1 MPKKRNHK
9 CKTAAYKCGLKS
21 HEDMK
26 TEKVIPPQTVD
37 FCWTRFLKEYPVVE
51 PLSVIFQGLE
61 RRKQDFSH
69 LHCFGEDTLEAKC
82 QQTEPQLSA
91 WILKKL
97 FLSFF
102 FIWVKWPSKEKVLT
116 NLYLRYRATTLF
128 TNIKLNISFLLC
140 HLFFF
145 FLLCSLSNFELL
157 YTLYPCTLHLIK
169 L

>member
-1 MPKKRNHK
+1 MVS
-9 CKTAAYKCGLKS
+9 CGLKS
-21 HEDMK
+21 PEGMK

-37 FCWTRFLKEYPVVE
+37 FCGTRSLKEYAVVE

-102 FIWVKWPSKEKVLT
+102 F
-116 NLYLRYRATTLF
+116 YLGEMTLKRKSADKS
-128 TNIKLNISFLLC
+128 T
-140 HLFFF
+140 
-145 FLLCSLSNFELL
+145 
-157 YTLYPCTLHLIK
+157 P
-169 L
+169 